1 MCVCGALKAQ
11 DEKERRQNKETRSE
25 LSFFFFSDHIDPKR
39 HCHTLSDSQL
49 TVTSPVLNCKGTNS
63 KDRVG
68 TSLQITPEGRVV
80 QMKHIL
86 IQK

>member
-25 LSFFFFSDHIDPKR
+25 LSFFFSDHIDPKR
-39 HCHTLSDSQL
+39 QCHTLSDSQL